1 VLTTWMLVA
10 VGAGILAT
18 AVVPGIWL
26 WWPARGNASSRS
38 DLGVALMT
46 GTLVAFSVLIVQVL
60 YESRASR
67 LEGDQRAA
75 QVTRDRRMQQQAERQ
90 SLALA
95 VGLQHDL
102 RELDL
107 RGRDLSGFFLVRKQL
122 QEAQLSG
129 ARLDESVLTGSN
141 LTGAALVGARLRQAV
156 LDDARLVE
164 AVLSRADLE
173 GAYLRGTTLREADLS
188 AADLR
193 GADMEGATLRGA
205 ALGGAK
211 YDATT
216 KWPAHTRV
224 RPCPTDRICVVGGAD
239 LAVQV
244 RPS

>member
-10 VGAGILAT
+10 VGAGFLAT

-26 WWPARGNASSRS
+26 WWPARGDASSRS

-46 GTLVAFSVLIVQVL
+46 GTLVAFSVLVVQVL

-67 LEGDQRAA
+67 VEAVQRDA
-75 QVTRDRRMQQQAERQ
+75 QVTRDHRLQQQAERQ

-95 VGLQHDL
+95 VGMQHDL

-107 RGRDLSGFFLVRKQL
+107 RGRNLSGFFLVRKQL

-141 LTGAALVGARLRQAV
+141 LTGAALVGARLRAAV

-173 GAYLRGTTLREADLS
+173 GAYLRGATLRDADLS

-193 GADMEGATLRGA
+193 GADMSGATLRGA
-205 ALGGAK
+205 ALGGAQ

-216 KWPAHTRV
+216 KWPAHTHV
-224 RPCPTDRICVVGGAD
+224 RPCPEHKVCVVGAAD
-239 LAVQV
+239 LAARVG
-244 RPS
+244 PS